1 VPSHLENGNPS
12 SRANANNCR
21 ELEARA
27 LIVIITSRIKMMLT
41 KPVVPP
47 MLFVAF

>member
-1 VPSHLENGNPS
+1 LDNGKPS
-12 SRANANNCR
+12 SRAKANICR

-27 LIVIITSRIKMMLT
+27 VMVIMISRIRTTLT

-47 MLFVAF
+47 MLPVAFSKT